1 MLFTLLQIQDIETH
15 INTRM
20 QARGAILGLSR
31 RTAWL
36 QLSGCASTALCRVPR
51 ARLFPSSG
59 DAVAAAL
66 EDRGDAKRP
75 VSQSPQSSVAEIQFL
90 VDARSARCVQAERE
104 AACRNSESVAVDAP
118 AP

>member
-1 MLFTLLQIQDIETH
+1 
-15 INTRM
+15 
-20 QARGAILGLSR
+20 
-31 RTAWL
+31 
-36 QLSGCASTALCRVPR
+36 
-51 ARLFPSSG
+51 LFPSSG

-75 VSQSPQSSVAEIQFL
+75 VSQSPQSSVAEIHFL
-90 VDARSARCVQAERE
+90 VDARCARCVQAERE